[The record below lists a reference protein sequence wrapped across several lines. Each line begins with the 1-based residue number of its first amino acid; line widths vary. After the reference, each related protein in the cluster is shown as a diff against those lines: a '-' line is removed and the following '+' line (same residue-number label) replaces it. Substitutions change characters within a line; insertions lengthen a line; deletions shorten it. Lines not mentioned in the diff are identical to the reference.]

1 MKVGEVAAQAGVSVR
16 SVRHYERAGLVHA
29 QRRPNGYREFD
40 AGAVERVRAIRDL
53 LESGF
58 TVEDVLSLASCLQGA
73 PGDCSCCSQTVA
85 VYRDKLARIDQ
96 QVRML
101 TGLRERITQRIAQLE
116 PC

>member
-1 MKVGEVAAQAGVSVR
+1 MKVGEVASRAGVSVR
-16 SVRHYERAGLVHA
+16 SVRHYERAGLLHA
-29 QRRPNGYREFD
+29 SRRPNGYREFD
-40 AGAVERVRAIRDL
+40 AGAVERVRAIREL

-58 TVEDVLSLASCLQGA
+58 TVEDVLSLASCLQGS
-73 PGDCSCCSQTVA
+73 PGDCNCCSQTVA

-96 QVRML
+96 QVQML